1 MNRKVK
7 FLLLVIV
14 VLVFPPSL
22 IVFLLWKL
30 FHKNSRN
37 NEIYGG
43 YAIPSDEIMKKR
55 RPYLNQAK
63 SFGFFELRKM
73 RDLSNVPDDV
83 LQRWASRAV
92 EDLGRNAIT
101 ANDVIP
107 FFSGITKK
115 DAGYLAASI
124 KSTCRS
130 YWDQVEAQRVGA
142 RFYLWS
148 SLKGEQHFHLDNLV
162 VPVGVPLP
170 PNLTKDTHMNG
181 PIFPGEGFRCL
192 CYAEP
197 IIDADQL
204 KRTVKVYE
212 KGMIISMP
220 KREFLRTHKI

>member
-1 MNRKVK
+1 MNKKVK
-7 FLLLVIV
+7 VLLLVLV

-22 IVFLLWKL
+22 IIILLWKL
-30 FHKNSRN
+30 FHKNSHNR
-37 NEIYGG
+37 EIYSSC
-43 YAIPSDEIMKKR
+43 AIPSDEIMKKR
-55 RPYLNQAK
+55 RPYLNQAREF
-63 SFGFFELRKM
+63 SFFELRKM
-73 RDLSNVPDDV
+73 RDLTNVPDAV
-83 LQRWASRAV
+83 LKQWASRAV
-92 EDLGRNAIT
+92 EDSGRNAIT
-101 ANDVIP
+101 ATDVLP
-107 FFSGITKK
+107 FFPGITKK
-115 DAGYLAASI
+115 DANYLAASI

-130 YWDQVEAQRVGA
+130 FWDQIEAQQVGA

-170 PNLTKDTHMNG
+170 PNLTKDAHMNG

-212 KGMIISMP
+212 KGMIVSMP